1 MRLAFRPNLPQTMQ
15 RRERGIMR
23 PRSVVITVLLILCL
37 ALAAQNTEPI
47 EIELFFWSAAIS
59 RVLLILGTLGVGF
72 LLGLLVGR
80 PWRPRRA
87 KPTKRSKD
95 PEEEDA

>member
-1 MRLAFRPNLPQTMQ
+1 
-15 RRERGIMR
+15 MR
-23 PRSVVITVLLILCL
+23 PRSVVITVLLVLSL
-37 ALAAQNTEPI
+37 ALAAQNKETI
-47 EIELFFWSAAIS
+47 DIALFFWSVSIS

-72 LLGLLVGR
+72 LVGLLVGR

-87 KPTKRSKD
+87 TPSKRSKD